1 MRSSSLALFG
11 SALLVLAAA
20 PGCRLEAH
28 TQTQF
33 EDSTQPAKT
42 SVMDWAGQPITIT
55 NGGVNPLSG
64 EGGVEVTS
72 SASATKITVSAIFA
86 AHADDDKKADAD
98 ATIKDAIATLVI
110 EESANSFKITCGQGN
125 AHGSSNVA
133 GSGCK
138 LLRVT
143 IPAGSVTQ
151 PLDLTVG
158 NGNGDIK
165 VAQSADIP
173 FVKNL
178 LVDDNGAGD
187 VFVNT
192 NPVPDAKLE
201 IRGEFAL
208 TVGLPSDFST
218 KMVAF
223 NVNEPDATKAFARLH
238 TAFDGMITGSPFPLT
253 GATATAVAS
262 LSIKSGGL
270 LDDDTITINKLQ

>member
-11 SALLVLAAA
+11 SALVVLATAS
-20 PGCRLEAH
+20 GCRIEAH
-28 TQTQF
+28 TQTQV

-42 SVMDWAGQPITIT
+42 SVMDWTGQPINIT
-55 NGGVNPLSG
+55 NAGVNPLSG
-64 EGGVEVTS
+64 EGGVEVTA
-72 SASATKITVSAIFA
+72 SASATKITVSAVFA

-110 EESANSFKITCGQGN
+110 EESANGFNITCGHGN

-143 IPAGSVTQ
+143 IPAGSATQ

-165 VAQSADIP
+165 VGQSGDVQ
-173 FVKNL
+173 FVKKL
-178 LVDDNGAGD
+178 LVDDNGSGD
-187 VFVNT
+187 VSVNT
-192 NPVPDAKLE
+192 NTVADATLE
-201 IRGEFAL
+201 IRGENAL

-218 KMVAF
+218 KAVTF
-223 NVNEPDATKAFARLH
+223 NVNEDDPMKAFARLH
-238 TAFDGMITGSPFPLT
+238 TAFDGMISGSPYPLA
-253 GATATAVAS
+253 GASATAVAS

-270 LDDDTITINKLQ
+270 LDDDTITVSKF